1 MSLKKI
7 NTKMNKIILGTAQF
21 GMDYGIN
28 NKTGQISKENTFAI
42 LNKALESGIDTLDTA
57 NLYGE
62 SEKKIGDFIK
72 ESGEKFKIISKL
84 PKCSLSEVKK
94 IFDTSLEK
102 LNVDMFYGYI
112 IHNFEY
118 YKENPKVWNI
128 LEELKAKGKVE
139 KIGFSLY
146 FPYELEYILQ
156 NKISID
162 LVQVPY
168 NIFDQRF
175 DQYFS
180 ILKDKNVEIHIRS
193 VFLQGLVF
201 KNPET
206 LDRYF
211 EKIKEKIA
219 NIHLISEQFNIPLV
233 ALCLNFTMLNKFINK
248 VVVGIDSMENF
259 EEILF
264 SGSYIKGVEDII
276 NSLFGF
282 KEEDENIILPFNWKL
297 KKD

>member
-1 MSLKKI
+1 
-7 NTKMNKIILGTAQF
+7 MNKIILGTAQF

-42 LNKALESGIDTLDTA
+42 LNKALESRIDTLDTA
-57 NLYGE
+57 NSYGE

-72 ESGEKFKIISKL
+72 ESGKKFKIISKL
-84 PKCSLSEVKK
+84 PKCNLSEVKN

-102 LNVDMFYGYI
+102 LDIDMFYGYI
-112 IHNFEY
+112 LHNFEY
-118 YKENPKVWNI
+118 YKENPGVWNI
-128 LEELKAKGKVE
+128 LEELKFRGKVK

-146 FPYELEYILQ
+146 FPYELDYILQ
-156 NKISID
+156 NKINID

-175 DQYFS
+175 EQYFS

-206 LDRYF
+206 LDKYF
-211 EKIKEKIA
+211 EKIKGKIA
-219 NIHLISEQFNIPLV
+219 NIHLISEQSNIPLV
-233 ALCLNFTMLNKFINK
+233 ALCLNFTVLNKFINK
-248 VVVGIDSMENF
+248 VVVGIDSMKNF

-264 SGSYIKGVEDII
+264 SENYIKSVESII